1 MNKKIISVVMML
13 TLTLT
18 ITINVNTFAAPI
30 TNETSE
36 LQQAQSSKKS
46 LQIKV
51 KNFNIEI
58 DEVLNKIDINKAK
71 MNDIAQEIEK
81 THTKLKIVEKNA
93 INQEDLFEKRARAMY
108 INGVDSYLEVLL
120 DSSSFSDLIS
130 RADTLKQII
139 EYDKN
144 LSTKI
149 ENQRNSIIKHK
160 DTLNNENDKFS
171 ALKANNEI
179 ILTKLSKDIKEHKVL
194 LSNVTKKETELIAE
208 KNAKELAAAKR
219 EKKLAEMRTITFSR
233 HLDSSKS
240 STSKADA
247 IPIDVSSSTNYF
259 IIESTAYSIG
269 GFTASGS
276 KTNRDPNG
284 YSTIAVDPRVI
295 PMGSKVYIEGYGYAI
310 ASDTGSAI
318 KGNII
323 DVFFNTEAEALNWG
337 RRNVKI
343 RILNN

>member
-13 TLTLT
+13 TLTM
-18 ITINVNTFAAPI
+18 TINVNIFAAPI

-36 LQQAQSSKKS
+36 LEQAQSSKKA

-51 KNFNIEI
+51 KNFNNEI

-71 MNDIAQEIEK
+71 MNDIAQDIRK
-81 THTKLKIVEKNA
+81 TQTKLEIVEKNA
-93 INQEDLFEKRARAMY
+93 IDQEDLFEKRARVMY
-108 INGVDSYLEVLL
+108 INGVDSYLEVIL
-120 DSSSFSDLIS
+120 DSTSFSDLIS
-130 RADTLKQII
+130 RVDTLGRII

-144 LSTKI
+144 LIAKI
-149 ENQRNSIIKHK
+149 EKQRNSIIKHK
-160 DTLNNENDKFS
+160 DTLNNENDKLS

-194 LSNVTKKETELIAE
+194 LSNVTKKETKLIAD
-208 KNAKELAAAKR
+208 KNAKELAAAKIIKEQAAIKR
-219 EKKLAEMRTITFSR
+219 ITMSR
-233 HLDSSKS
+233 HLDSSKN
-240 STSKADA
+240 STSKSDA
-247 IPIDVSSSTNYF
+247 IPSDVSNSTNYF
-259 IIESTAYSIG
+259 IVESTAYSMD
-269 GFTASGS
+269 GFTSSGS
-276 KTNRDPNG
+276 RTNRDPNG

-310 ASDTGSAI
+310 AADTGSAI

-343 RILNN
+343 RIIND